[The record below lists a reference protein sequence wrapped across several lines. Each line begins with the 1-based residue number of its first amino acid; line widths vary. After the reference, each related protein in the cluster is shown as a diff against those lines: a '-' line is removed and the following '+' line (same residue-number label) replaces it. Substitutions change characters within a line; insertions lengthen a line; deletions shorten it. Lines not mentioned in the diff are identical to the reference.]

1 MNWRSAFDCLTA
13 PSNAALLILAAA
25 VAAIGGAW
33 AYESLGYLPCE
44 LCYKER
50 VPYYA
55 AFALAPLAAF
65 SAQTGRAGLARAAFL
80 LMALLFAGN
89 AALSIY
95 HSGVEWKI
103 FAGPSDCSGALSRRA
118 LGRGFHEAAS
128 DRQGRALRRADAVGA
143 GADAGESGTCAISA
157 ALAALAACARA
168 AAMSNRQPAASRD
181 ARRPQLFRL
190 ALQLAAGGENVA
202 AARACAPGW
211 RSRR

>member
-1 MNWRSAFDCLTA
+1 MRTGFGQMDWRSAFDCLTA

-65 SAQTGRAGLARAAFL
+65 SVQTGRAGLARAAFL

-103 FAGPSDCSGALSRRA
+103 FAGPSDCSGPLSSAPSVADFMKQLQTVKVVRCDEPNLWI
-118 LGRGFHEAAS
+118 LGLTLANWN
-128 DRQGRALRRADAVGA
+128 V
-143 GADAGESGTCAISA
+143 AISA
-157 ALAALAACARA
+157 VLAALATAGARL
-168 AAMSNRQPAASRD
+168 SP
-181 ARRPQLFRL
+181 RR
-190 ALQLAAGGENVA
+190 
-202 AARACAPGW
+202 
-211 RSRR
+211 